1 MPQKYQFVD
10 GVQLPVNEVALKV
23 VIAYN
28 PATEGMVANMLTPQI
43 SSGGE
48 YYKYLEYSKSIA
60 YDLPETEVGT
70 FGKVNRISYHADEK
84 TGSTKDHAIEVPV
97 SNKVIQQSNS
107 YGIDPMAVAGQ
118 IGASIIARRREV
130 RVAEIFQNAN
140 NFDPAQ
146 VAPLSG
152 TDQFDHADSKPY
164 ELIQDVCN
172 SMPLWP
178 GGMVVNKKT
187 WMILSAHEQL
197 VTKAY
202 GKANTSGVLDT
213 AAFARLFGLKEVLVG
228 DVRYNVAK
236 PGLPEDV
243 QNAWGNNVTFYFKD
257 PTPILMEGI
266 RSFVISP
273 WWQDVAVNYDDPEPG
288 MRGIRVIKVGKAI
301 NEHVTSPDYGYLLQ
315 TVLGTP

>member
-1 MPQKYQFVD
+1 MPKKYQFVD

-48 YYKYLEYSKSIA
+48 YYKYLKYSKSIA

-70 FGKVNRISYHADEK
+70 FGKVNRISYHAEEE
-84 TGSTKDHAIEVPV
+84 TNSTKDHAIEVPV

-130 RVAEIFQNAN
+130 RVAEIFQDAD

-152 TDQFDHADSKPY
+152 TDQFDHVDSKPY
-164 ELIQDVCN
+164 ELIMDTLN
-172 SMPLWP
+172 SMPLWATD
-178 GGMVVNKKT
+178 VVMNKKT
-187 WMILSAHEQL
+187 WMILAAHEQL

-213 AAFARLFGLKEVLVG
+213 AAFARLFGLKGVHVG

-236 PGLPEDV
+236 PGLAEDV
-243 QNAWGNNVTFYFKD
+243 QNAWGNNVSFFFKD

-273 WWQDVAVNYDDPEPG
+273 WWQDVAVNYDDPAPG